1 VGVRRRLSA
10 QCEVTALDGRVWK
23 VRRRWKLR
31 LRWRR
36 LDVPGFDTFDA
47 AEAGALLGGV
57 DSLGALVTAIAIGIL
72 VLAALALL
80 VAFVLPLVLLVLDAV
95 VLAVW
100 VVALGR
106 SWTVEAVTEGPPPE
120 ALRIHAVGWR
130 GSRRAVA
137 TTADAL
143 ERGALPR

>member
-1 VGVRRRLSA
+1 V
-10 QCEVTALDGRVWK
+10 
-23 VRRRWKLR
+23 
-31 LRWRR
+31 
-36 LDVPGFDTFDA
+36 
-47 AEAGALLGGV
+47 
-57 DSLGALVTAIAIGIL
+57 GALVTAIAIGIL
-72 VLAALALL
+72 VLAALAL
-80 VAFVLPLVLLVLDAV
+80 VVVFVLPLVLLVIDAV

-120 ALRIHAVGWR
+120 ALRLDASGWR
-130 GSRRAVA
+130 SSRRAVA

>member
-1 VGVRRRLSA
+1 VGVRRRLA
-10 QCEVTALDGRVWK
+10 AERVVTALDGRVWR

-36 LDVPGFDTFDA
+36 LEVRVFDTLDPTDA
-47 AEAGALLGGV
+47 GFLLGDV
-57 DSLGALVTAIAIGIL
+57 DSLGGFVMAIAIGIV
-72 VLAALALL
+72 VLAAVALL
-80 VAFVLPLVLLVLDAV
+80 VAFVLPLVLLVVDAV

-120 ALRIHAVGWR
+120 ALRIDACGWR

-137 TTADAL
+137 AASDAL
-143 ERGALPR
+143 ERGELPR